1 MDETP
6 DQILARLERHAESVR
21 QAKSGKVSPNGAAPL
36 PGAHSFGRPV
46 GQSVV
51 APGPAPLAWP
61 GVPDSARA
69 TAPVPV
75 ARVGPNPT
83 AAPRRP
89 IPAHSSGPSTA
100 MPSRALL
107 RDVAAPGRIPVSTPE
122 APPGPRFVVWGDDRD
137 SDLIPI
143 EFVEQPRFGLV
154 VRTIAGQAVAVL
166 ACLVIL
172 VVSVAASATVTSVV
186 AGVVLLAALFASFRR
201 LPLAAWWTFGWLL
214 GWVLGRFS

>member
-1 MDETP
+1 
-6 DQILARLERHAESVR
+6 
-21 QAKSGKVSPNGAAPL
+21 
-36 PGAHSFGRPV
+36 
-46 GQSVV
+46 
-51 APGPAPLAWP
+51 
-61 GVPDSARA
+61 
-69 TAPVPV
+69 
-75 ARVGPNPT
+75 
-83 AAPRRP
+83 
-89 IPAHSSGPSTA
+89 

-122 APPGPRFVVWGDDRD
+122 APPEPRFVVWGDDRD

-154 VRTIAGQAVAVL
+154 ARTIAGQAVAVL

-172 VVSVAASATVTSVV
+172 VISVDAGGTVSSVV